1 MTDFLC
7 LGVQKFES
15 VRGEKHNHLLV
26 FNQDHGAENKTLS
39 KNLKLL
45 LQGERWKLHYVSRSQ
60 ANGALNVIIKISD
73 LTLKRSGSQL
83 KCDKMGVTCF
93 VTPCSRHGC
102 CFTGIFWRW
111 EPECREFS
119 EQISFIFLWTILT
132 VGNMNGEVTK
142 HLIVA
147 FFLTVSRGNSS
158 GCRRAG
164 LSVSFYSPHWS

>member
-15 VRGEKHNHLLV
+15 VRGEKHNHL

-73 LTLKRSGSQL
+73 LTLKRSGSQW
-83 KCDKMGVTCF
+83 KCDKMGVTCL

-102 CFTGIFWRW
+102 CFTGSFWRW

-147 FFLTVSRGNSS
+147 FFLTVSRGDSS